1 MVMTFVL
8 HPLSHYYT
16 IIEPHARFLLSLIK
30 GLTIDFPLRFI
41 LSLMDVYKDTTT
53 RDKLIFPSAII
64 KLLCHFSVVYP
75 ESPHFSFICVID
87 ATTVKWSFAQLRL
100 RQTQTQMIAL
110 PTPSTPSTSALSSF
124 AGGATLDAI
133 MAQLQ
138 CECSS

>member
-1 MVMTFVL
+1 MVMTVVL

-16 IIEPHARFLLSLIK
+16 IIEPHAQFLLSLIK

-110 PTPSTPSTSALSSF
+110 PTPSTPSTSAPSSST
-124 AGGATLDAI
+124 GGVTLNAI
-133 MAQLQ
+133 MV
-138 CECSS
+138 